1 VRNIVNASGS
11 GVTRVA
17 LLTHSTSPRGGHVHT
32 LGLGEALHRSGLPV
46 HLFALGDPAKGLY
59 RSVDLPHA
67 IVPGPRREGTTL
79 TERTLDG
86 IERLAAALAARIGE
100 FDLLHAQDCIA
111 ARAALEARARTGA
124 PVAVLRTAHHVDDFT
139 TPVLVECQ
147 RRAITEPDRVLVVSE
162 QWRALLARDFG
173 VATTVVPNG
182 VDRRRFADPA
192 PVPRRTDGRPL
203 LLAVGGIEPRKGTVH
218 AFRAL
223 GRLRREGLDPVLAVV
238 GGHSFQDFAPYRE
251 AALAELPELG
261 LELGRDVVE
270 LGTLTDA
277 ELAGWYAAAADGG
290 ALCYPSTAEGFG
302 LVAIEAMALGLP
314 VVASDLPVFREHL
327 TDGVD
332 ALLPAVG
339 DEEALAGALRRV
351 ITEPDLRTSLAAEGR
366 RTAGRFTWERSA
378 EVHAGIYAE
387 LTRTNGA
394 LAHTC

>member
-1 VRNIVNASGS
+1 MVNATGS
-11 GVTRVA
+11 RITRVA

-32 LGLGEALHRSGLPV
+32 LGLGEALHRAGLPV

-59 RSVDLPHA
+59 RPVDLPHT

-79 TERTLDG
+79 TGRTLDG
-86 IERLAAALAARIGE
+86 IERLAAALAERIGE
-100 FDLLHAQDCIA
+100 FDVLHAQDCIA
-111 ARAALEARARTGA
+111 ARAALAARARTGA
-124 PVAVLRTAHHVDDFT
+124 DLTVLRTAHHVDDFT
-139 TPVLVECQ
+139 TPILVDCQ
-147 RRAITEPDRVLVVSE
+147 RRAITEPDRVLVVSD
-162 QWRALLARDFG
+162 QWRGILARDFG
-173 VATTVVPNG
+173 VGTTIVPNG
-182 VDRRRFADPA
+182 VDRHRFADPV
-192 PVPRRTDGRPL
+192 PVPRPADGRFL
-203 LLAVGGIEPRKGTVH
+203 LLAVGGIEPRKGMVH

-223 GRLRREGLDPVLAVV
+223 ARLRREGLDPVLAVV
-238 GGHSFQDFAPYRE
+238 GGHSFQDFAPYRA
-251 AALAELPELG
+251 AALAELPGLG

-277 ELAGWYAAAADGG
+277 ELAGWYAAAD

-339 DEEALAGALRRV
+339 EDEALAAALRRV
-351 ITEPDLRTSLAAEGR
+351 ITEPELRASLVEGGA
-366 RTAGRFTWERSA
+366 RTAARFTWEHSA

-387 LTRTNGA
+387 LTRTNGT
-394 LAHTC
+394 LAHT

>member
-1 VRNIVNASGS
+1 MRNIVNATGS

-32 LGLGEALHRSGLPV
+32 LGLGEALHRAGRPV

-59 RSVDLPHA
+59 RPVDVPHT

-86 IERLAAALAARIGE
+86 IERLATALAARIGE
-100 FDLLHAQDCIA
+100 FDVLHAQDCIA
-111 ARAALEARARTGA
+111 ARAALAARARTGA
-124 PVAVLRTAHHVDDFT
+124 EVTVLRTAHHVDDFT

-162 QWRALLARDFG
+162 QWRGILARDFG
-173 VATTVVPNG
+173 VDATIVPNG
-182 VDRRRFADPA
+182 VDRRRFADPV
-192 PVPRRTDGRPL
+192 PVRRDGGRFL

-223 GRLRREGLDPVLAVV
+223 ARLRREGLDPMLAIV

-251 AALAELPELG
+251 AALAELPTLG
-261 LELGRDVVE
+261 LTPGRDVVE

-277 ELAGWYAAAADGG
+277 ELAGWYAAAAAGG

-302 LVAIEAMALGLP
+302 LVAIEAMALGVP

-332 ALLPAVG
+332 ALLPGVG
-339 DEEALAGALRRV
+339 DDEALAAALRRV
-351 ITEPDLRTSLAAEGR
+351 ITEPELRASLVRGGAA
-366 RTAGRFTWERSA
+366 TAARFTWEHSA
-378 EVHAGIYAE
+378 EVHAGVYAE
-387 LTRTNGA
+387 LPNGT
-394 LAHTC
+394 LAPTY